1 MVRDPVL
8 KEEDPRYDFEE
19 APPETLSQIR
29 RRKKRPSLPVGS
41 RILQSAASFPLQSY
55 LQERFSHIGRKDQRF
70 VQLRADNQR
79 LHDLAAARGN
89 WQMSRTS

>member
-1 MVRDPVL
+1 ML

-19 APPETLSQIR
+19 VEPETLSQIR
-29 RRKKRPSLPVGS
+29 RRRKTKGPALPVGS

-55 LQERFSHIGRKDQRF
+55 LQERFSHIGRKDRRF
-70 VQLRADNQR
+70 VQLRAENQR
-79 LHDLAAARGN
+79 LHDLAASRGN